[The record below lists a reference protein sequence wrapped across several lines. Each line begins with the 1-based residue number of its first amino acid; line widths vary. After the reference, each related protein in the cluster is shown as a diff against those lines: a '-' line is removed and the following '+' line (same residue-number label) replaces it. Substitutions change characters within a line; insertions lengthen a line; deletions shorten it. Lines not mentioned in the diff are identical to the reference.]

1 MAVLVHRVARALDGA
16 EAVEVVNHAELP
28 VEVHLHVGGAVPDV
42 VHQVGVRVVNAA
54 VEDCDDYT
62 LAAVRLRP
70 RGQCAY
76 VGLRFA
82 FALPRV
88 DESPLLREQRV
99 VRAAVRVGRD
109 EARAYA

>member
-54 VEDCDDYT
+54 VEDCDDH
-62 LAAVRLRP
+62 LVAPVRLRP
-70 RGQCAY
+70 GGEGAY
-76 VGLRFA
+76 VGLRLA

-88 DESPLLREQRV
+88 DESPLLREQGV
-99 VRAAVRVGRD
+99 VRAAARVG
-109 EARAYA
+109 